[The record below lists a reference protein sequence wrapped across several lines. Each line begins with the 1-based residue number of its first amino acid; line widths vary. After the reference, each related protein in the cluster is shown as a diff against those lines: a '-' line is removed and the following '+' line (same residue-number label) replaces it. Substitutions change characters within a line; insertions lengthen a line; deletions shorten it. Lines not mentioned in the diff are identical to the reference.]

1 VVDGK
6 NHETNEKTI
15 APAFNRLGGV
25 ARPLTIAAALSL
37 GLTMAPSAQ
46 AEVVQAPETS
56 GQVTFTL
63 PGDTPHPV
71 TFSLKGWVCVN
82 GNLEQ
87 AAGELRR
94 LLEKTPPS
102 ARPDLLGLDLVQA
115 LTRLTGLEIVKDPS
129 VVVPAPGQKILTPCF
144 DADTWPQ
151 ILAQFENLVTQT
163 PYRLATTVAQGQQPA
178 GGVFVRPTGAPG
190 FISIAPNARP
200 ESAALLPDGQ
210 FVSGGKPIG
219 RVSEPGQ
226 TSQPKRTAR
235 ETEANAGTGQPVVD
249 KQGTLVGHLQTNP
262 DGSTYFAPL
271 SAPGAMP
278 AVPQKVEVLPGGH
291 VVWGGIPV
299 GDLGRPEQPA
309 PPASAPEQTTGQPIY
324 DKDGSVIGRL
334 QTSPDGTQYFAP
346 DAPPGG
352 MQPPPQKV
360 EVFPDGTVI
369 WSGMKIGS
377 LNRQAK
383 PAAQP
388 LKQPA
393 KPATLAKAKALPPM
407 DAEQSA
413 LAHIDA
419 LKKARADETA
429 EIKALQARKDQL
441 NAKILGLLANRDLTA
456 KDRIDGL
463 VKQAEAE
470 WQALTKQQYRHY
482 DTNDRLRL
490 ALERARAALPK
501 ARARAKAQ
509 RRAQMQ
515 AEFADTLNTARR
527 PLAAFSPV
535 AALLANLDKSL
546 GEKQVDRIIAAFKE
560 TLKETTKPPSPLGF
574 LNFLRGWLEENTTG
588 NPTLSLDYLSAT
600 TRILQ
605 DPGRMQ
611 LWGVKASD
619 LPALRAGTIAEIDRA
634 LLKLVYPKVGETT
647 PERLRR
653 AYAKV
658 DLRLLQWRL
667 SRGKKRMDRAREV
680 TAELAKLQA
689 TIQAV
694 SAKDSD
700 IVASLRAEYASQLR
714 RWFVTAQ
721 SSETPFGK
729 AVARVIAAHLGQNL
743 EAWANAG
750 SSPDA
755 ASAARYLGA
764 AQAYA
769 AGGDTARALGQSR
782 LAEQTGDAATVFK
795 ARLQQLMLLRDM
807 LRRER
812 YLSTAEKR
820 MLSLFGPEKNTH
832 DLLKNAIARLLGTI
846 AADENAPDM
855 VVLKAALALW
865 KDPASRKAGN
875 KILARMLADAKADG
889 DAVTPLLAA
898 WEVLG
903 KWPRQGGSTKE
914 RTELLATLVGDPKVL
929 VGLSRL
935 VFSAD
940 LPKKAQLDL
949 AHAVENLFWRSLRR
963 ETDATAR
970 NRLIR
975 AAIAFYKDFDGYF
988 FQNDPDFL
996 AAASNGTSISE
1007 AERVFSNMQYWID
1020 RLPKTERTNY
1030 SGVLAFGRAISV
1042 NLSQRK
1048 KASDRV
1054 ANIRPASRYNLDAAI
1069 RSAFDDFKN
1078 GNIASAAKTF
1088 ERVLTLS
1095 REQQTPDKTRA
1106 LLASIIRLVDKQAQS
1121 DLPLVF
1127 SKTVLLRGVRMGQ
1140 LETPPLLSNA
1150 DRKLLRVLKKPDRR
1164 ALADLSKMLHGAYD
1178 KALSQAMEPE
1188 VEKIIL
1194 KTVNGIA
1201 AKSENAT
1208 GDAGAELAR
1217 LRLEQRTALDRY
1229 RIFYRTRLQNTPI
1242 SKSDLE
1248 VRLFKLKKEIR
1259 AQERRLDPP
1268 KDSREKV
1275 TEGGTSLRKTLVL
1288 EMANLNLMRARRDAI
1303 QDILIARFPDD
1314 GNMIGTRRSN
1324 LVKTIYG
1331 QINGT
1336 SERPLDGVLEQLFTD
1351 DEPTG
1356 WTRMYLKD
1364 RLSYLRARRRSVMM
1378 EDKTRDPSLSAKA
1391 YLRELDREKA
1401 YWKKEG
1407 KRLAIGLFDLG
1418 KSQRELA
1425 LQLERD
1431 ARFSEAPTLIDQLV
1445 MSGRRGNPQKFFAF
1459 LAQLQ
1464 TANLDK
1470 GLAAYTKYLETPWY
1484 RLGMSQ
1490 GYYLA
1495 TDYTPWSSKWNYNN
1509 VLKRFTARMEDVG
1522 AFNAALL
1529 SASRLDPAKL
1539 RERHRKA
1546 YDLLA
1551 ERGFIVK
1558 GKYTL
1563 PKEFAYDAGSGL
1575 EEASKLTQLDRL
1587 VNVGSVAE
1595 ALVTIIIPG
1604 KLSFAGTEYIASRWI
1619 ALNGLGRLGVEA
1631 ALFTGYSRAGAIMLD
1646 PSMGLSP
1653 EYWTFDAVLKD
1664 YAHNL
1669 LIMGGLQGSSALAG
1683 RFGKALR
1690 GGETLRYGAKDIMNM
1705 PISQLGEI
1713 NAREW
1718 NWFLFGGA
1726 GRVGVE
1732 AATLQAIDSA
1742 TNATPLTAEGFLRNI
1757 IFLAELKAVG
1767 MPFAKAV
1774 SGLRVD
1780 LLPGGKL
1787 GNATS
1792 DLRVF
1797 DRIETKENLQVL
1809 LKDYN
1814 GDWHKLVDAFKAGK
1828 VSKRTMRILT
1838 RERNSIVDG
1847 LANQVVL
1854 EIYGPDRISR
1864 QKMWDAVGSV
1874 NLTSDYDLSFKGEK
1888 SELAVLLFNERF
1900 RARWGRAMGIG
1911 GVESA
1916 GRLDTNVYTY
1926 PRYAEYRGNETDVLA
1941 QETAAQLGV
1950 RRYSS
1955 DATWQA
1961 HRQRVLDVLKGAER
1975 ARLKDI
1981 LDQVDRAYAESN
1993 RALEQLANG
2002 GDANARTFAA
2012 NKLYGEALKR
2022 IMGLRALH
2030 AKASGAERARLA
2042 QQIRNTQAKA
2052 LFFASEAYL
2061 TEAAINHVVFNTQA
2075 VGRKI
2080 TVQSLLSDKQVA
2092 LELPMSGNMARQ
2104 SLLEQLG
2111 YLQAQF
2117 SHYEG
2122 YNTSPKQAVKLS
2134 GKLSKYFLRLLDAA
2148 HIGGVDLQPIKDLV
2162 RQTVDIEANR
2172 GNAEKLAEL
2181 LPGAQAAKYDNAVKK
2196 AMQWLSGEIYR
2207 KAPISIVE
2215 PAKIAPAKATT
2226 PTTGPQ
2232 TRTVSQRLVG
2242 GKTGTA
2248 NPKPAATARGAGQGP
2263 AGGAGAPTS
2272 QANSPV
2278 QGPPPNGQTGQ
2289 TGQNQTSQKPAPA
2302 AITPKKVVDAS
2313 GSQTGWISRDPAGQ
2327 AWYQPLGV
2335 PGAMP
2340 PPPIKVRLL
2349 QGGQVVSPFR
2359 KLGRLI
2365 PPAKTGKT
2373 APAKP
2378 AVTKVQPAQNV
2389 PPSQPLSGT
2398 QSQPRSGR
2406 ALIDSSGGEIGWVD
2420 TDPNGQA
2427 WFTPTAPEGTLAAP
2441 PQKVEVAPDGS
2452 VSLGFH
2458 RLGKL
2463 GRAAPPAKGTAIK
2476 PAKPA
2481 VTKVQP
2487 ARNNPPSQPLT
2498 GTQSQPR
2505 SGRALIDS
2513 SGGEIGWVD
2522 TDPNGQAWFTPT
2534 APEGTLAAP
2543 PQKVEVAPDG
2553 SVSLGFHRLGK
2564 LQDKTPASPALAPR
2578 KTSEPQDPSRAV
2590 RDRNGDVMGHV
2601 ETDPNGQS
2609 WFAPDTPPGI
2619 LTSPPQKVEVTQ
2631 SGAVILSGRVIG
2643 QTGPGDLP
2651 QQPAKLAF
2659 AQGKRVTLVVKIT
2672 PGGFGPTRPPPKTSL
2687 AIPQAPIVPEPAS
2700 PSTPSGRA
2708 PDVSEGQAKGFEGLW
2723 LGWNNAIIRNVRD
2736 GDVIRGILEYAP
2748 ADMTAFGWAVG
2759 DVTAQGTV
2767 SGSVMTGQ
2775 SALPRQAYPQCPE
2788 RVVMPFKATLDAS
2801 GDRFIT
2807 STRIMLQPDP
2817 AVCTFVPTTEWSN
2830 GFWITRITEAKA
2842 RELIAASKADADQVP
2857 ALTIAPPKFPVGD
2870 LGTPENSSTP
2880 ALPAKPLDMARARAL
2895 SKSDNT
2901 ACAGIIEGLAETLQ
2915 SYDDALAVYERSE
2928 ATGNANLDE
2937 LQLKMLD
2944 ASKQG
2949 VSAMV
2954 QQVEQC
2960 LKIFGSLSAD

>member
-1 VVDGK
+1 VVYGK
-6 NHETNEKTI
+6 NHETKDKAINPGGGFAKT
-15 APAFNRLGGV
+15 
-25 ARPLTIAAALSL
+25 LTIAAALSL
-37 GLTMAPSAQ
+37 GLTMAPSAG

-56 GQVTFTL
+56 GLVTFTV
-63 PGDTPHPV
+63 PGDTPRPV

-82 GNLEQ
+82 GNLDQ
-87 AAGELRR
+87 AAGVLRR

-102 ARPDLLGLDLVQA
+102 DRPQLLGLDLVQA
-115 LTRLTGLEIVKDPS
+115 LKRLTGLEIVKDPS

-144 DADTWPQ
+144 DADSWPQ
-151 ILAQFENLVTQT
+151 ILTQFENLATQT
-163 PYRLATTVAQGQQPA
+163 PYRFATTVAQGQQPA
-178 GGVFVRPTGAPG
+178 GVVLVRPTGPPAFTSFAQG
-190 FISIAPNARP
+190 SRP

-210 FVSGGKPIG
+210 FVTGGTPIG
-219 RVSEPGQ
+219 RISEPGDQ
-226 TSQPKRTAR
+226 TSLPKLTASNT
-235 ETEANAGTGQPVVD
+235 ETSTGTNANAGQPVID
-249 KQGTLVGHLQTNP
+249 KQGDLVGHLETNP
-262 DGSTYFAPL
+262 DGSTYFASL

-299 GDLGRPEQPA
+299 GDIGRPERPSNS
-309 PPASAPEQTTGQPIY
+309 PSVPDQTTGQPIY
-324 DKDGSVIGRL
+324 DRDGSVIGRL
-334 QTSPDGTQYFAP
+334 QTSPDGSQYIAP
-346 DAPPGG
+346 VAPPGG
-352 MQPPPQKV
+352 MQAPPQKV
-360 EVFPDGTVI
+360 AVFPDGTVT
-369 WSGMKIGS
+369 WSGVKIGS
-377 LNRQAK
+377 LNRQPK

-388 LKQPA
+388 AEQPAEQPA
-393 KPATLAKAKALPPM
+393 KPTTLAKTKTLAPM

-413 LAHIDA
+413 LAHINA
-419 LKKARADETA
+419 ILKARAAETA
-429 EIKALQARKDQL
+429 KIKALQVRKNQL
-441 NAKILGLLANRDLTA
+441 NTKILGLLANRDLNA

-470 WQALTKQQYRHY
+470 WQALTKQQYLHF
-482 DTNDRLRL
+482 DTIDHLRL

-501 ARARAKAQ
+501 ARVRAKAQ
-509 RRAQMQ
+509 HRAQMQ
-515 AEFADTLNTARR
+515 AEFASTLYTSRR
-527 PLAAFSPV
+527 PLAATSPV
-535 AALLANLDKSL
+535 RALLANLDKSL
-546 GEKQVDRIIAAFKE
+546 GEKQVDRIIAAFKAAS
-560 TLKETTKPPSPLGF
+560 KPPSPLGF
-574 LNFLRGWLEENTTG
+574 LDFLRGWLEENTSG
-588 NPTLSLDYLSAT
+588 NPTLSLDYLSAIA
-600 TRILQ
+600 RILQ

-611 LWGVKASD
+611 LWGVKVSE
-619 LPALRAGTIAEIDRA
+619 LPTLRAGTIAEIDRA

-647 PERLRR
+647 SGRLRR

-658 DLRLLQWRL
+658 DLRLIQWRL
-667 SRGKKRMDRAREV
+667 SQGKKRMDRARSV
-680 TAELAKLQA
+680 IAELAKLQA

-694 SAKDSD
+694 SANDSNA
-700 IVASLRAEYASQLR
+700 VGTLRTDYANQLR
-714 RWFVTAQ
+714 RWFVAAQ
-721 SSETPFGK
+721 SSESPFGK
-729 AVARVIAAHLGQNL
+729 AVARAIAAHLGQNL
-743 EAWANAG
+743 EAWASAG

-755 ASAARYLGA
+755 ATGSRHLGA

-769 AGGDTARALGQSR
+769 AGGDSARALEQSR
-782 LAEQTGDAATVFK
+782 LAEQFGDDATGFK
-795 ARLQQLMLLRDM
+795 ANLLQLMLLRDM
-807 LRRER
+807 LLRER
-812 YLSTAEKR
+812 FLSTAEKR
-820 MLSLFGPEKNTH
+820 ILTLFGQGKTPHNQ
-832 DLLKNAIARLLGTI
+832 LKNAITRLLGAI
-846 AADENAPDM
+846 AADENTSEM
-855 VVLKAALALW
+855 VALKAAIALW
-865 KDPASRKAGN
+865 KDPTSRKAGN
-875 KILARMLADAKADG
+875 KILAKMLADAKDGG
-889 DAVTPLLAA
+889 DAVAPLLAA

-903 KWPRQGGSTKE
+903 KWPRQGVSTKK
-914 RTELLATLVGDPKVL
+914 RTDLLASLVSDPKVL

-935 VFSAD
+935 IFSTD

-949 AHAVENLFWRSLRR
+949 AHAVENLLWRNLRR
-963 ETDATAR
+963 ETDAAPR

-975 AAIAFYKDFDGYF
+975 AAIAFYKDFDGYY
-988 FQNDPDFL
+988 FQNNPDFL
-996 AAASNGTSISE
+996 AASVNGTTISE

-1020 RLPKTERTNY
+1020 RLPKTERGNY
-1030 SGVLAFGRAISV
+1030 AGVLAFGRAISV
-1042 NLSQRK
+1042 NLTQRK
-1048 KASDRV
+1048 KVLDRLS
-1054 ANIRPASRYNLDAAI
+1054 NIRPARRYDLNAAI
-1069 RSAFDDFKN
+1069 RSAFGDFKN

-1106 LLASIIRLVDKQAQS
+1106 LLAAIIRLVDKQEQS

-1127 SKTVLLRGVRMGQ
+1127 TENVLLRSVRMGQ
-1140 LETPPLLSNA
+1140 LKTLPIISNA
-1150 DRKLLRVLKKPDRR
+1150 DRKLLMSLKKPDRI
-1164 ALADLSKMLHGAYD
+1164 ALADLSRMLHAAYD
-1178 KALSQAMEPE
+1178 KALSQAMGPE

-1201 AKSENAT
+1201 EKPENAT
-1208 GDAGAELAR
+1208 GDAGAELVR
-1217 LRLEQRTALDRY
+1217 LRHQQRTALNRY
-1229 RIFYRTRLQNTPI
+1229 RIFYRTRLQNAPI

-1248 VRLFKLKKEIR
+1248 IRLFNLEKELR
-1259 AQERRLDPP
+1259 AQERRLDRL
-1268 KDSREKV
+1268 KGSRGKV
-1275 TEGGTSLRKTLVL
+1275 TDGGNSLRKTLVL
-1288 EMANLNLMRARRDAI
+1288 EMANLNLMRARRDAVE
-1303 QDILIARFPDD
+1303 DILMARFPDD

-1336 SERPLDGVLEQLFTD
+1336 SNRPLDGVLEQLFTD

-1356 WTRMYLKD
+1356 WTRIYLKD

-1391 YLRELDREKA
+1391 YLRELESERA
-1401 YWKKEG
+1401 YWTKEG

-1418 KSQRELA
+1418 KNQRKLA
-1425 LQLERD
+1425 LKLEQD
-1431 ARFSEAPTLIDQLV
+1431 ARFSEEPTLIDQLI

-1464 TANLDK
+1464 NANLDK

-1484 RLGMSQ
+1484 RIGMSQ

-1495 TDYTPWSSKWNYNN
+1495 TDYTPWGSKWNYNN

-1539 RERHRKA
+1539 KKRHRKA
-1546 YDLLA
+1546 YALLA
-1551 ERGFIVK
+1551 ERGFIVQ

-1575 EEASKLTQLDRL
+1575 EKASTLTQLDRL

-1631 ALFTGYSRAGAIMLD
+1631 ALFTGYSRAGAMMLD
-1646 PSMGLSP
+1646 PSLGLSP
-1653 EYWTFDAVLKD
+1653 DYWTFDAVLKD

-1690 GGETLRYGAKDIMNM
+1690 GGEALRYGAQDIMNM
-1705 PISQLGEI
+1705 PISQLGEL

-1726 GRVGVE
+1726 GHVGVE

-1742 TNATPLTAEGFLRNI
+1742 TSATPPSTEGFLRNI

-1774 SGLRVD
+1774 SGLHVD

-1787 GNATS
+1787 GRATS

-1809 LKDYN
+1809 LKEYR
-1814 GDWHKLVDAFKAGK
+1814 GDWHKLVEAFKAGK
-1828 VSKRTMRILT
+1828 VTKRTMRILT
-1838 RERNSIVDG
+1838 RERNSIVDE

-1926 PRYAEYRGNETDVLA
+1926 PRYAEYGGNETDVLA
-1941 QETAAQLGV
+1941 QEMAAQLGV

-1955 DATWQA
+1955 DAIWQA
-1961 HRQRVLDVLKGAER
+1961 HRQRVLDALKGAQR
-1975 ARLKDI
+1975 ARLRDI
-1981 LDQVDRAYAESN
+1981 LDQVDRAYAEST
-1993 RALEQLANG
+1993 RALERLASG

-2012 NKLYGEALKR
+2012 NKLYAEALKR

-2042 QQIRNTQAKA
+2042 QEIRNTQSKA

-2061 TEAAINHVVFNTQA
+2061 TEAAINHIVFNTQA

-2080 TVQSLLSDKQVA
+2080 TAQSLLSDKQVA

-2122 YNTSPKQAVKLS
+2122 YNGNPKQAVKLS
-2134 GKLSKYFLRLLDAA
+2134 GKLAKYFLRLLDAA

-2162 RQTVDIEANR
+2162 RQTVEIEANR
-2172 GNAEKLAEL
+2172 GNAEKLGEM
-2181 LPGAQAAKYDNAVKK
+2181 LPGEQAAKYDNAVKK

-2215 PAKIAPAKATT
+2215 PAKIAPAKAKA
-2226 PTTGPQ
+2226 PA
-2232 TRTVSQRLVG
+2232 TRTTSQRLVG

-2248 NPKPAATARGAGQGP
+2248 KPKPAPTARGAGHVP
-2263 AGGAGAPTS
+2263 TGGAGTPTS
-2272 QANSPV
+2272 QANGPA
-2278 QGPPPNGQTGQ
+2278 QGPPTGQ
-2289 TGQNQTSQKPAPA
+2289 TGQIPAPA
-2302 AITPKKVVDAS
+2302 AITPKKVVDAN
-2313 GSQTGWISRDPAGQ
+2313 GSQTGWISRDPNGQ

-2340 PPPIKVRLL
+2340 PPPLKVRLL
-2349 QGGQVVSPFR
+2349 PGGQVVSPFR

-2365 PPAKTGKT
+2365 PPAKTTKT
-2373 APAKP
+2373 AAIKP
-2378 AVTKVQPAQNV
+2378 AATKVQPIQNN
-2389 PPSQPLSGT
+2389 PPSQPISGA
-2398 QSQPRSGR
+2398 QSPPRPGRPLIDRSGV
-2406 ALIDSSGGEIGWVD
+2406 EIGWVD
-2420 TDPNGQA
+2420 TDPNGQT
-2427 WFTPTAPEGTLAAP
+2427 WFTPTAPEGTLAPP

-2463 GRAAPPAKGTAIK
+2463 GA
-2476 PAKPA
+2476 
-2481 VTKVQP
+2481 
-2487 ARNNPPSQPLT
+2487 
-2498 GTQSQPR
+2498 
-2505 SGRALIDS
+2505 
-2513 SGGEIGWVD
+2513 
-2522 TDPNGQAWFTPT
+2522 
-2534 APEGTLAAP
+2534 
-2543 PQKVEVAPDG
+2543 
-2553 SVSLGFHRLGK
+2553 
-2564 LQDKTPASPALAPR
+2564 KTPVSAVSASK
-2578 KTSEPQDPSRAV
+2578 KTSEPKDPSRAV
-2590 RDRNGDVMGHV
+2590 RDRDGNVMGHV
-2601 ETDPNGQS
+2601 QTDPNGQT
-2609 WFAPDTPPGI
+2609 WFAPNTPPGI
-2619 LTSPPQKVEVTQ
+2619 LTSPPQKVEVTD

-2643 QTGPGDLP
+2643 QMGPGDYP
-2651 QQPAKLAF
+2651 QQPAKIAF
-2659 AQGKRVTLVVKIT
+2659 AQGMRVTLVVKIT
-2672 PGGFGPTRPPPKTSL
+2672 PGGGGPTMPPPKTSL
-2687 AIPQAPIVPEPAS
+2687 ANPQAPIVSEPA
-2700 PSTPSGRA
+2700 PLATPTARA
-2708 PDVSEGQAKGFEGLW
+2708 PDVSEGQTKGFEGLW

-2736 GDVIRGILEYAP
+2736 GDIIRGILEYGP

-2759 DVTAQGTV
+2759 DVTAEGTV

-2775 SALPRQAYPQCPE
+2775 SVLPRQAFPQCPD
-2788 RVVMPFKATLDAS
+2788 RVVMPFKATMDAS
-2801 GDRFIT
+2801 GDRFMT

-2817 AVCTFVPTTEWSN
+2817 AACTFVPAEKWSN

-2842 RELIAASKADADQVP
+2842 NKIIAASKAAADQVP
-2857 ALTIAPPKFPVGD
+2857 APNITTRKIPAVDPGIPENT
-2870 LGTPENSSTP
+2870 GTPP
-2880 ALPAKPLDMARARAL
+2880 LPTKPLDMASARAL
-2895 SKSDNT
+2895 LSSDNT
-2901 ACAGIIEGLAETLQ
+2901 ECAGIVKGLAVTIQ
-2915 SYDDALAVYERSE
+2915 SYDDALADYERGE
-2928 ATGNANLDE
+2928 TTGNANLDGLRLE
-2937 LQLKMLD
+2937 ILD
-2944 ASKQG
+2944 ATRQG
-2949 VSAMV
+2949 VSVMA
-2954 QQVEQC
+2954 QQVEHC
-2960 LKIFGSLSAD
+2960 LKIFDALPAD